1 VRWFERPLLHFLAIG
16 GALYALEAAVGGARA
31 GAPANSGAPV
41 ALAPERIEALRRDW
55 IALAGRPPD
64 PPELEALVESA
75 LDDEVLL
82 RAARSEGLHLTDSV
96 VRLRLVQNM
105 RFLDGDSAKDDEVL
119 FREALELG
127 LDETDV
133 VVRRRLVGM
142 LELAALASARSTPP
156 VEEDLGEYLERHAE
170 EYRWPERVR
179 LSHVYLSRDAR
190 GARLEA
196 DARALLEKL
205 RSEGFSPERARP
217 LGDPFL
223 LPRDLPL
230 RSEAELG
237 RSLGPD
243 FAREAIRLA
252 PGEWAGPIASSYG
265 LHLVFVHE
273 KSEARPAVLSEVRER
288 VAAALLEELGRA
300 ALRELVTELR
310 ARYGVPRGSWRG

>member
-1 VRWFERPLLHFLAIG
+1 VHFLALG
-16 GALYALEAAVGGARA
+16 GALYAAEIALL
-31 GAPANSGAPV
+31 GAPAGGGAGEPPV
-41 ALAPERIEALRRDW
+41 SLPPERVEALRRDW
-55 IALAGRPPD
+55 TLLAGRPPD

-82 RAARSEGLHLTDSV
+82 REARARGLHLTDSV

-105 RFLDGDSAKDDEVL
+105 RFLEGDSAKDDETL

-142 LELAALASARSTPP
+142 LELAARASARRTPP
-156 VEEDLGEYLERHAE
+156 SEEELRAYLERHADR
-170 EYRWPERVR
+170 YRRPERVR

-196 DARALLEKL
+196 DARALLERL
-205 RSEGFSPERARP
+205 RSERLSPEDARP

-223 LPRDLPL
+223 LPRELPL
-230 RSEAELG
+230 RSEAELA

-243 FAREAIRLA
+243 FAREAMRLA
-252 PGEWAGPIASSYG
+252 PGAWLGPVSSSYG
-265 LHLVFVHE
+265 LHLVFVE
-273 KSEARPAVLSEVRER
+273 ERSQARPAELSEVRAE
-288 VAAALLEELGRA
+288 VGAALVDERGRE
-300 ALRELVTELR
+300 ALRELVSELR
-310 ARYGVPRGSWRG
+310 ARHGVPRGSWRG